1 VRAIAGRFRNM
12 STEVKKEIQ
21 LEIAYVLFIDMVG
34 YSKLLINEQ
43 RELLDTLNRVVP
55 ETEQFRSAEA
65 AGKLIKIPTG
75 DGMALVFYTSPEA
88 PVRCATDL
96 SRALKH
102 HPRLRL
108 RMGIHS
114 GPVSGIVDV
123 TGRANLAGAGLN
135 MAHRVMSCGD
145 AGHILL
151 SKHVAED
158 LAEFEEW
165 RPLLHELGAC
175 EVKHGAEVFIVNLYG
190 NDAGNPEVPIAFQLM
205 KQRRARHRSIAIAAA
220 LIAVGAIIAG
230 AMWFSRARTTAPA
243 PSAIPEKS
251 IAVLPFENL
260 SEEKGTAYF
269 AEGIKD
275 EILTKLATVRDLKV
289 ISRTSTAKYRS
300 KPDNLKTVAQELGVS
315 TILEGAVQKAG
326 DKVRVNVQ
334 LIDARVDTHLWA
346 KSYDRDFKDVLG
358 VESQVSQEIAEAL
371 QANLSPSESHAL
383 ASTRIH
389 DAEAY
394 DFFLRGEYEFHQADS
409 SGAAEAFDRADAF
422 YRQALARDPNF
433 AEAAAELARSRLYR
447 HWEIS
452 PLTATQLDEIKSII
466 DHALTL
472 APNLPEAHLA
482 LGLFFYWGHRQYEAA
497 LTEFSSTL
505 ELQPNNA
512 LARLYRA
519 SVYRRRGEWER
530 SLADFQRAEE
540 LDPRDPWN
548 PTAIGQTYQAFRQWK
563 DAERAEL
570 RALAIDP
577 HHAPAALELLIAR
590 FNETGDVDSARR
602 ALDGFPEA
610 TKGIRTTGATGVGDV
625 RAIIGTM
632 VYLDVMER
640 RFTDAFQALE
650 KEVGNNDLGHLRQL
664 AGRAALSVLAGE
676 PEAAKFA
683 GEEALPLLEARL
695 RERPDDT
702 FAMAELSWVYLA
714 LGRNADALR
723 LSRQAADSIS
733 IEKDAVSGPGF
744 QSGLA
749 EIEAHA
755 GAPEEAIKRL
765 RRLLSIP
772 AGVVASIA
780 RLKID
785 PVWDPIRNRPDFQQ
799 LLSGPEQIGPKK

>member
-21 LEIAYVLFIDMVG
+21 LEIAHVLFIDMVG

-55 ETEQFRSAEA
+55 ETEQFRIAEA

-230 AMWFSRARTTAPA
+230 VMWFSRARTTAPA

-289 ISRTSTAKYRS
+289 ISRTSTAKYQS

-358 VESQVSQEIAEAL
+358 VESEVSQEIAEAL

-530 SLADFQRAEE
+530 SLTDFQRAEE

-610 TKGIRTTGATGVGDV
+610 TEGIRTTGATGVGDV

-695 RERPDDT
+695 MERPDDT

-714 LGRNADALR
+714 LGRNTDALR